1 MATSYRSFNYALR
14 PGKATERKMLVDA
27 FRMLH
32 PFCSVDQY
40 EYVGFGSTS
49 FVDFRLIH
57 KDLGIRKLHSIEK
70 DSSSKARFDFNKPF
84 SCLKVVYGNS
94 GEELPKLP
102 WNGPS
107 IVWLD
112 YEGGFTKTVLV
123 DLATFANKAQV
134 GSVLVV
140 TMNVE
145 QLGAPGSKEDEE
157 AGDDARGDEI
167 KALQEVVGTNQVPQD
182 VGRGNFRGWGKAD
195 VYTRIINT
203 QLAFF
208 IQQANELAGVR
219 HKSTYCEQFVYFH
232 YEDNAKMATV
242 GWVLRDRKKASK
254 AVSTLLSTMD
264 FHVPK
269 GAPAFKIEPP
279 VFTHKELLHLE
290 TQVPLTKRGIKM
302 AGIPD
307 PDLQQY
313 AKIYK
318 YYPAYVEA
326 EIR

>member
-1 MATSYRSFNYALR
+1 MGASYRSFNYALR

-32 PFCSVDQY
+32 PFRPVEQY
-40 EYVGFGSTS
+40 EYIGFGSTS

-57 KDLGIRKLHSIEK
+57 KDLGITKLHSIEK
-70 DSSSKARFDFNKPF
+70 DSSSKARFEFNKPF
-84 SCLKVVYGNS
+84 SCLKVSYGNS
-94 GEELPKLP
+94 GDELPKLP

-112 YEGGFTKTVLV
+112 YEGGLTTMVLV
-123 DLATFANKAQV
+123 DLATFAKKAQL

-145 QLGAPGSKEDEE
+145 QLGAPSAKADEE

-182 VGRGNFRGWGKAD
+182 IRKGDFRGWGKAD
-195 VYTRIINT
+195 VYARIINT
-203 QLAFF
+203 QLASF
-208 IQQANELAGVR
+208 IQDANELDEVR
-219 HKSTYCEQFVYFH
+219 PKNTYCEQFVYFH
-232 YEDNAKMATV
+232 YEDNAMMATI
-242 GWVLRDRKKASK
+242 GWVLRDKRKESR
-254 AVSTLLSTMD
+254 AVSTFLGSMD

-269 GAPAFKIEPP
+269 GKPAFKIEPP

-290 TQVPLTKRGIKM
+290 TQVPLTRKGIKM

-307 PDLQQY
+307 TDLQQY

>member
-1 MATSYRSFNYALR
+1 MATSFRSFNYALR

-32 PFCSVDQY
+32 PFQPIDQY
-40 EYVGFGSTS
+40 EYIGFGSTS

-57 KDLGIRKLHSIEK
+57 KDLGLRKLHSIEK
-70 DSSSKARFDFNKPF
+70 DSNSKARFDFNKPF
-84 SCLKVVYGNS
+84 SCLKMSYGNS
-94 GEELPKLP
+94 DDELPKLP

-112 YEGGFTKTVLV
+112 YEGGFTKTVLA
-123 DLATFANKAQV
+123 DLATFSKKAQV

-157 AGDDARGDEI
+157 AGEDARGDEI
-167 KALQEVVGTNQVPQD
+167 KTLQEVVGSNQVPQEIRKGD
-182 VGRGNFRGWGKAD
+182 FRGWGKAD
-195 VYTRIINT
+195 VYARIMHT

-208 IQQANELAGVR
+208 IHQANELDSMRSKA
-219 HKSTYCEQFVYFH
+219 SYCEQFVYFH
-232 YEDNAKMATV
+232 YEDNAKMATI
-242 GWVLRDRKKASK
+242 GWVLRDKRKESK
-254 AVSTLLSTMD
+254 AAISFLSSLEFYT
-264 FHVPK
+264 PRGK
-269 GAPAFKIEPP
+269 EAFKIEPP

-290 TQVPLTKRGIKM
+290 TQVPLTKKGIKM
-302 AGIPD
+302 AGIPES
-307 PDLQQY
+307 DLQQY